1 MERENVG
8 LVSEQTG
15 FVAKAVLIF
24 QKNLNHVTQRVSKCL
39 AAVCVDIVSVQKTH
53 LRTWFRC
60 HMAHREGF

>member
-24 QKNLNHVTQRVSKCL
+24 QKNLNHVTQRV
-39 AAVCVDIVSVQKTH
+39 
-53 LRTWFRC
+53 WFRC